1 MMKLIDDHLEEVI
14 LVALLALMTALIG
27 GQIFMRYVMQASLSW
42 SEELARYCFI
52 WMAYISVSYAVKKD
66 MHISTTAFVNLLP
79 QRGVIV
85 ARILSHLIFA
95 GFAFLVVFEGIALV
109 QKLFGFGQRSSSLG
123 LLMAYVYLAPVVGFV
138 MVLFRLAQRILIEL
152 ADLKAEGT
160 Q

>member
-1 MMKLIDDHLEEVI
+1 MKLIDDHLEEVI

-152 ADLKAEGT
+152 AALKAEGT

>member
-1 MMKLIDDHLEEVI
+1 MKLIDDHFEEVI
-14 LVALLALMTALIG
+14 LVALMAIMTALIG

-66 MHISTTAFVNLLP
+66 VHISTTAFVTMLP
-79 QRGVIV
+79 PRGIIM

-95 GFAFLVVFEGIALV
+95 GFAFLVVYEGSALV
-109 QKLFGFGQRSSSLG
+109 EKLFGFGQRSSSLG
-123 LLMAYVYLAPVVGFV
+123 LLMGYVYLAPVVGFAL
-138 MVLFRLAQRILIEL
+138 VLFRLAQRILIEL
-152 ADLKAEGT
+152 SALKTEGL

>member
-152 ADLKAEGT
+152 SALKAEGT

>member
-1 MMKLIDDHLEEVI
+1 MKLIDDHFEEVI
-14 LVALLALMTALIG
+14 LVALMAIMTVLIG

-66 MHISTTAFVNLLP
+66 VHISTTAFVTMLP
-79 QRGVIV
+79 PRGVIM
-85 ARILSHLIFA
+85 ARILSHLIFS
-95 GFAFLVVFEGIALV
+95 GFAFLVVYEGIALV

-123 LLMAYVYLAPVVGFV
+123 LLMGYVYLAPVVGFTL
-138 MVLFRLAQRILIEL
+138 VLFRLAQRILIEL
-152 ADLKAEGT
+152 STLKAGGP